1 MCLPDKP
8 FVNGKLGPWFW
19 LCTKHFLHF
28 FMYQNV
34 CKKSKNILV
43 VFESKHFK
51 SE

>member
-1 MCLPDKP
+1 
-8 FVNGKLGPWFW
+8 
-19 LCTKHFLHF
+19 
-28 FMYQNV
+28 MYQNV